1 MSDLYVAS
9 GNGTRNGRYSN
20 NGSKETHFEKWLL
33 CDQDCHN
40 KSSVASWDL
49 SSREGPPQVRW
60 NRGLYKR
67 GEERV
72 SFSFMGL

>member
-1 MSDLYVAS
+1 MADIQIMEAKKPILKNGFYVIKIA
-9 GNGTRNGRYSN
+9 TI
-20 NGSKETHFEKWLL
+20 
-33 CDQDCHN
+33 